1 MKKIN
6 ACLFVTLIV
15 VVVLFVC
22 LILVRD
28 TINRHQYAHF
38 EQVTLEK
45 TQELMQANLTAV
57 RQVEHLSEEV
67 ASMAVRLD
75 SLQTRY
81 GTDSVKWAQRELLS
95 HRRLEQTKK
104 QLNESVR
111 NQTFQRDGPP
121 RGRPAIPALRRSR
134 LDSLP

>member
-1 MKKIN
+1 MKRIN
-6 ACLFVTLIV
+6 LYLFVTLMV

-45 TQELMQANLTAV
+45 TQELMQAN
-57 RQVEHLSEEV
+57 EHLSEEV

-75 SLQTRY
+75 SLQTQY
-81 GTDSVKWAQRELLS
+81 GNDSVKWAQRALLS
-95 HRRLEQTKK
+95 HRRLEQTQK

-111 NQTFQRDGPP
+111 KQSFK
-121 RGRPAIPALRRSR
+121 IPTLRRSR